1 MFEFDQARRLLR
13 ETEAPNLHILLHYNV
28 GEALLALFEY
38 EEALSHF
45 RIAERLAQKRVA
57 PLFAAAVDA
66 GIGMAS
72 LLIGQLGEARRRF
85 RALPSISTQGH
96 YDSSLLALFEA
107 RMLVASREFDVAEES
122 LESAAEVLRKRWV
135 TGWLKLSEEHATVI
149 AKRDPKRA
157 IPLLDSL
164 VEFANERGLEARQQ
178 QIARTRE
185 RLVAGES
192 KSTA

>member
-1 MFEFDQARRLLR
+1 
-13 ETEAPNLHILLHYNV
+13 
-28 GEALLALFEY
+28 
-38 EEALSHF
+38 
-45 RIAERLAQKRVA
+45 
-57 PLFAAAVDA
+57 
-66 GIGMAS
+66 
-72 LLIGQLGEARRRF
+72 
-85 RALPSISTQGH
+85 
-96 YDSSLLALFEA
+96 
-107 RMLVASREFDVAEES
+107 MLVASREFDVAEES
-122 LESAAEVLRKRWV
+122 LQSAAEVLRKRWV

-178 QIARTRE
+178 QIAKTRE